1 MQYSHSKVI
10 INLNNIK
17 NNLNIVKKFSK
28 KAICPVIKAN
38 AYGLGDV
45 PITKFLVKN
54 KCKNFWVA
62 NIIEALKI
70 KKNVSNINI
79 YVANGLNKNEEP
91 IFFKNKFIPVLNT
104 YEQFKKWTNFLNK
117 KNSFN
122 KLAIQV
128 DTGMC
133 RSGMQNED
141 ILKVSKDQSVLK
153 KFKEVIILTHLASAD
168 EKKSKYNIDQKNKFL
183 KIKTMFQFKNC
194 KFSLAASG
202 GIFLGKEYHFD
213 MVRPGISLYGGKLF
227 FNKKLKNVVSL
238 ISPVIQINS
247 LKKGETAGYNQTY
260 RAKIDTVTATIPLGY
275 ADGVKIKI
283 SNIGHVFY
291 KNIKLPMIGRVS
303 MDLMI
308 IDVTKVKNK
317 IKVGDYLEVFGKNI
331 TLDDFAKISDTS
343 PYDIITSISDRCEK
357 VYVN

>member
-10 INLNNIK
+10 VNLNNIK

-45 PITKFLVKN
+45 PIAKFLVKN
-54 KCKNFWVA
+54 KCKDFWVA

-70 KKNVSNINI
+70 KKSVSNINI
-79 YVANGLNKNEEP
+79 YVANGLNKNEEE

-104 YEQFKKWTNFLNK
+104 YEQYKKWTSFLNK
-117 KNSFN
+117 KKSFK

-168 EKKSKYNIDQKNKFL
+168 EKKSKYNSDQKNKFL
-183 KIKTMFQFKNC
+183 KIKSMFQFKNC

-260 RAKIDTVTATIPLGY
+260 RAKKDTVTATIPLGY

>member
-10 INLNNIK
+10 VNLSNIK
-17 NNLNIVKKFSK
+17 NNLNIIKKFSK
-28 KAICPVIKAN
+28 KNICPVIKAN
-38 AYGLGDV
+38 AYGLGDI
-45 PITKFLVKN
+45 PIAKFLIKN
-54 KCKNFWVA
+54 KCKDFWVA

-70 KKNVSNINI
+70 KNSVPNINI
-79 YVANGLNKNEEP
+79 YVANGLNKNEEE

-117 KNSFN
+117 KKIFK

-133 RSGMQNED
+133 RSGMQND
-141 ILKVSKDQSVLK
+141 DVLKVRNDQSILQ

-168 EKKSKYNIDQKNKFL
+168 EKKSTYNNEQKNKFL
-183 KIKTMFQFKNC
+183 IIKSMFQFQNC

-202 GIFLGKEYHFD
+202 GIFLGKDYHFD

-260 RAKIDTVTATIPLGY
+260 KAKKNIVTATIPLGY

-291 KNIKLPMIGRVS
+291 KNIKLPMIDRIS

-308 IDVTKVKNK
+308 IDITKVKNK
-317 IKVGDYLEVFGKNI
+317 IKIGDYLEVFGKNI
-331 TLDDFAKISDTS
+331 SLDDFARISDTS